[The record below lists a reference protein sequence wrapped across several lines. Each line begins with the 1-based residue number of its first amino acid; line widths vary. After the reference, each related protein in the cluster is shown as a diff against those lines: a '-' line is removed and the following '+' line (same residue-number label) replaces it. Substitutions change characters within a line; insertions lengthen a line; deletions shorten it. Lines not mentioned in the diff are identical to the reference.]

1 MSIYSVRDALKEA
14 DLAIVLTG
22 AGVSVESGI
31 PDFRSAGG
39 LWSRFPPEVY
49 GTIEA
54 FRDNP
59 ERFWTFWLE
68 LVKVCSGA
76 KPNPAHE
83 ALAKLEAMELIDG
96 VITQNVDGLQQAA
109 GSKNVIELHG
119 GADALVCI
127 ECRARRRERIA
138 ALTGPPRCEC
148 GAILKPD
155 VVLFNEMLPFAAIE
169 KAQELARK
177 CDVCLVV
184 GTSAVVYPAASI
196 PEIAFEHGATVCEF
210 NLESTSLTHT
220 GRVRHFIEGS
230 AGTTL
235 ARLVELTSTDPRS
248 ARTED

>member
-1 MSIYSVRDALKEA
+1 MSIDSVRDQLRAA
-14 DLAIVLTG
+14 NLAIVLTG

-39 LWSRFPPEVY
+39 LWTRFPPEVY

-54 FRDNP
+54 FRENP

-68 LVKVCSGA
+68 LVRLCAGA
-76 KPNPAHE
+76 TPNPAHE
-83 ALAKLEAMELIDG
+83 ALAKLEAMGLIDG
-96 VITQNVDGLQQAA
+96 VVTQNVDGLHQAA

-119 GADALVCI
+119 GADALVCLD
-127 ECRARRRERIA
+127 CRARRRERIA
-138 ALTGPPRCEC
+138 ALTAPPRCGC

-155 VVLFNEMLPFAAIE
+155 VVLFNEMLPFGAIE

-230 AGTTL
+230 AGNTL
-235 ARLVELTSTDPRS
+235 TRLVELLSTDGAPS
-248 ARTED
+248 STSG

>member
-1 MSIYSVRDALKEA
+1 MSVYSVRDELKEA
-14 DLAIVLTG
+14 NLAIVLTG

-39 LWSRFPPEVY
+39 LWTRYPPEVY

-54 FRDNP
+54 FRENP

-68 LVKVCSGA
+68 LVRLCSGA
-76 KPNPAHE
+76 KPNPAHQ
-83 ALAKLEAMELIDG
+83 ALAKIEAMGLIHW
-96 VITQNVDGLQQAA
+96 VITQNVDGLHQAA

-127 ECRARRRERIA
+127 ECRAQRRERVA

-148 GAILKPD
+148 GAIMKPD

-169 KAQELARK
+169 KAQDLARK

-196 PEIAFEHGATVCEF
+196 PESAFEHGATVCEF
-210 NLESTSLTHT
+210 NLESTGLTHT

-230 AGTTL
+230 AGATL
-235 ARLVELTSTDPRS
+235 ARLADLLAADHGTS
-248 ARTED
+248 A